1 MRGNWS
7 PAGCSPRSRSGGN
20 DLSDR
25 RCPYCG
31 ERVPSFSVNCPNCYR
46 SLPQEE
52 KQETYRIIDDDRAP
66 SVRRVNR
73 RTVAFLAFIPAV
85 FGLFGLGQLY
95 QRDWHKGFMF
105 LLMGILMMTTIVL
118 INLEWSGAG
127 AIILTIGLFI
137 LFIGGYLIQAF
148 DAVVRSLFRF

>member
-1 MRGNWS
+1 M
-7 PAGCSPRSRSGGN
+7 
-20 DLSDR
+20 
-25 RCPYCG
+25 
-31 ERVPSFSVNCPNCYR
+31 PSFTDNCPNCYR
-46 SLPQEE
+46 SIPREE

-66 SVRRVNR
+66 SVRRVDR
-73 RTVAFLAFIPAV
+73 RVVVFLAFIPAV

-95 QRDWHKGFMF
+95 QKDWRKGFMF
-105 LLMGILMMTTIVL
+105 LMMGVLMMTVIVL

-137 LFIGGYLIQAF
+137 LFIGGYLLQAF

>member
-1 MRGNWS
+1 M
-7 PAGCSPRSRSGGN
+7 A
-20 DLSDR
+20 DR
-25 RCPYCG
+25 RCPHCG
-31 ERVPSFSVNCPNCYR
+31 ERVPSFSINCPNCYR
-46 SLPQEE
+46 SIPSEDPPKEE
-52 KQETYRIIDDDRAP
+52 YRIIDDDRAP

-73 RTVAFLAFIPAV
+73 KLVAFLAFVPGV

-95 QRDWHKGFMF
+95 QKDWHKGFLF
-105 LLMGILMMTTIVL
+105 LLTGVLMMTTIVL

>member
-1 MRGNWS
+1 MT
-7 PAGCSPRSRSGGN
+7 
-20 DLSDR
+20 DR

-46 SLPQEE
+46 NIPSEE
-52 KQETYRIIDDDRAP
+52 GPKEEYRIIDDDRAP
-66 SVRRVNR
+66 SVYRVNR
-73 RTVAFLAFIPAV
+73 KVVIFLAFIPAV

-95 QRDWHKGFMF
+95 QKDWNKGIMF
-105 LLMGILMMTTIVL
+105 LFTGVLMMASMVMLLTMVGGPVAIVL
-118 INLEWSGAG
+118 F
-127 AIILTIGLFI
+127 IGLLI

>member
-1 MRGNWS
+1 M
-7 PAGCSPRSRSGGN
+7 
-20 DLSDR
+20 
-25 RCPYCG
+25 
-31 ERVPSFSVNCPNCYR
+31 
-46 SLPQEE
+46 
-52 KQETYRIIDDDRAP
+52 
-66 SVRRVNR
+66 RRVDR

-105 LLMGILMMTTIVL
+105 LLMGVLMMTTIVL